1 MGYKPSE
8 EARLHKLN
16 NTKLSTLKDLDL
28 PALKGILKEWARVG
42 NMRAAR
48 VRKVDPLYS
57 HLHEYKKGGR
67 YGKKGSYRDKETIL
81 NELRRIKVESSHLNK
96 KEALQEKK
104 EVQAFR
110 DKIMTLPEFEEEAMI
125 DEEKFRKG
133 FAMYRDH
140 YTSVA
145 IDVYDKVKQLVLK
158 ATDRDLYGVY
168 YLIIRYVDEVEA
180 QEREEKFE
188 ETFGYKESE
197 DTPY

>member
-8 EARLHKLN
+8 EAKLYKIN
-16 NTKLSTLKDLDL
+16 STQLSSLENLDL
-28 PALKGILKEWARVG
+28 PTLRSVLKEWARVG
-42 NMRAAR
+42 NMRATR
-48 VRKVDPLYS
+48 VKKVDPLYS
-57 HLHEYKKGGR
+57 LLHEYKKGGR
-67 YGKKGSYRDKETIL
+67 YGKKETYRDKETIL
-81 NELRRIKVESSHLNK
+81 DELRRVKLESSHLNK
-96 KEALQEKK
+96 KEAEKERK

-110 DKIMTLPEFEEEAMI
+110 DKIMTLPEFENEAMI
-125 DEEKFRKG
+125 DEEKFRQG

-140 YTSVA
+140 YASVA